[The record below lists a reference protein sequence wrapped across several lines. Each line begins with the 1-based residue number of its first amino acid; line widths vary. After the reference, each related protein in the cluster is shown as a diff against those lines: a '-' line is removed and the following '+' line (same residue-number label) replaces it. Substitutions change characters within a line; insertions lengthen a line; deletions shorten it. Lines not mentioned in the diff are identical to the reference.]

1 MTPSPPTELGQAEI
15 KRGAAVLFYL
25 LIWQDG
31 FGNDGA
37 VRSLREARLDV
48 AIEVTP
54 SGHPRVHPAVLKAF
68 HALAGRAAFWDS
80 AWEVWRERREDDP
93 E

>member
-1 MTPSPPTELGQAEI
+1 
-15 KRGAAVLFYL
+15 VLLYL
-25 LIWQDG
+25 LTWQDG

-54 SGHPRVHPAVLKAF
+54 SGHPRVHPAVLRAF
-68 HALAGRAAFWDS
+68 NALAKRSAFWDS
-80 AWEVWRERREDDP
+80 AGKVWRERRKDDP